1 MFTILLVDD
10 EPELRQVFQLVL
22 EEHGY
27 RVLSAANGKE
37 GLDKALAHLPDAIL
51 TDWHM
56 PELDGGQLCGLVRGH
71 SVLASMPIAVI
82 SAQDRPAEK
91 QPLWNIFQHKPVNV
105 ETLILTAARLL
116 AGRLPKTSA
125 QPFQSNP
132 APSRWQPVLSKC
144 WP

>member
-10 EPELRQVFQLVL
+10 EPELRQVSQLVL
-22 EEHGY
+22 EEQGY
-27 RVLSAANGKE
+27 RVLTAVNGKD
-37 GLDKALAHLPDAIL
+37 GLEKAVAHLPDAIL

-56 PELDGGQLCGLVRGH
+56 PELDGGQLCRQVRGH
-71 SVLASMPIAVI
+71 PVLASVPIAVI
-82 SAQDRPAEK
+82 SAQDPPAEK
-91 QPLWNIFQHKPVNV
+91 QALWTLFRHKPVNV

-125 QPFQSNP
+125 GPFQSNP